1 MRKGL
6 MIVLIVAFFIFLILN
21 QTLISLKQRYD
32 HPEWLF
38 SIVEAVT
45 IFFFLYFIFN
55 FYTKKAKKSS
65 LHQLIAENRR
75 TDNPSDNLD
84 IENNLPDYISQ
95 KNLNH
100 DLKTQIIYTIEEQIE
115 AKVFLDPDL
124 NLETMAKKC
133 DTNRAYLSRV
143 IHEKYGMNFNN
154 FINQFRIKEAENI
167 ICNPSNDIPLK
178 ALPQK
183 TGFKCYARFHEAFK
197 KQTGTT
203 PTIFVKNNCF
213 L

>member
-1 MRKGL
+1 
-6 MIVLIVAFFIFLILN
+6 MIALIVVFFIFLILN
-21 QTLISLKQRYD
+21 QTLINLKQKYD

-38 SIVEAVT
+38 SVVEAVT
-45 IFFFLYFIFN
+45 ILLFLYFLFN
-55 FYTKKAKKSS
+55 FYIKKAKNSS
-65 LHQLIAENRR
+65 LHRLIAENRR
-75 TDNPSDNLD
+75 TNNSSDNLD
-84 IENNLPDYISQ
+84 IENNRTDYISR
-95 KNLNH
+95 KNLNY
-100 DLKTQIIYTIEEQIE
+100 DLKAQIIYTIEEQMK
-115 AKVFLDPDL
+115 AKVFLDPEL
-124 NLETMAKKC
+124 NLEKMAKKC
-133 DTNRAYLSRV
+133 DTNRVYLSRI